1 MKNMSVF
8 IIILGCLSV
17 FILGGCADRGT
28 ILESDYYVQING
40 KAEKNENK
48 NNYVY
53 NLEGYNEKGKKK
65 MVSFFVEKPYQ
76 EGDIVRV
83 PRSYDGYT
91 GEPEAI
97 KSDKLPEKIKDR
109 FNLEK

>member
-1 MKNMSVF
+1 
-8 IIILGCLSV
+8 
-17 FILGGCADRGT
+17 
-28 ILESDYYVQING
+28 
-40 KAEKNENK
+40 
-48 NNYVY
+48 
-53 NLEGYNEKGKKK
+53 

-109 FNLEK
+109 FNLEI

>member
-8 IIILGCLSV
+8 IIILGCLSAFV
-17 FILGGCADRGT
+17 LGGCADRGAV
-28 ILESDYYVQING
+28 LESDYYVQIHG

-97 KSDKLPEKIKDR
+97 KSDKVPEKIKDR
-109 FNLEK
+109 FNLEI

>member
-17 FILGGCADRGT
+17 FILGGCADRGA
-28 ILESDYYVQING
+28 ILKSDYYVQIHG

-48 NNYVY
+48 NNYIY

-91 GEPEAI
+91 EEPEAI
-97 KSDKLPEKIKDR
+97 KSDKLPEKIKAR

>member
-1 MKNMSVF
+1 MTFKF
-8 IIILGCLSV
+8 TE
-17 FILGGCADRGT
+17 RR
-28 ILESDYYVQING
+28 
-40 KAEKNENK
+40 KKNENK

-109 FNLEK
+109 FNLEI

>member
-17 FILGGCADRGT
+17 FVLGGCADRGAV
-28 ILESDYYVQING
+28 LESDYYVQIHG

-65 MVSFFVEKPYQ
+65 TVSFFVEKPYQ

-97 KSDKLPEKIKDR
+97 KSDKLPEKIKDQ